1 MREPKPEQKSILF
14 ALGIGSAL
22 GYLLFFVLYWLSW
35 GVMEAIKSG
44 KKLIIIPSLILAPL
58 VLPALELAAKFSV
71 WDSQV
76 NILAQAKQFIGNLFG
91 IYLASGPR
99 PHEISGGN
107 ILFNQIPAAV
117 FTSNF
122 LTQWRWWLPALVLVA
137 VCFIVL
143 GIKQNW
149 KDGVYKFIFSSFV
162 ILLITYFISF
172 YLLSGEHLFSRR
184 LDATLAFLFLI
195 LLFYGLKDF
204 FNKKSGI
211 LLVAVLSLAI
221 TASYTLGPDTFT
233 VSSNQLKAMEY
244 VWSLEKNIAP
254 RCVLGDTY
262 LLLALEAVSE
272 KEIIGGG
279 FPIDANFGQ
288 PERVELY
295 KQMNIAINDNLLHA
309 TASSTK
315 ADHCW
320 FVGETANFSKQGILN
335 SGIYKVFGDAAV
347 VRYNTKY

>member
-1 MREPKPEQKSILF
+1 MWPFALQASGSFSLPVNFGFLIFVLFFLLLLKRMREPKPEQKSILF

-137 VCFIVL
+137 VC
-143 GIKQNW
+143 
-149 KDGVYKFIFSSFV
+149 
-162 ILLITYFISF
+162 YFINN
-172 YLLSGEHLFSRR
+172 
-184 LDATLAFLFLI
+184 
-195 LLFYGLKDF
+195 LFYIF
-204 FNKKSGI
+204 
-211 LLVAVLSLAI
+211 
-221 TASYTLGPDTFT
+221 
-233 VSSNQLKAMEY
+233 
-244 VWSLEKNIAP
+244 
-254 RCVLGDTY
+254 
-262 LLLALEAVSE
+262 LLALRRTPVFTPLGRDPR
-272 KEIIGGG
+272 IFI
-279 FPIDANFGQ
+279 FNFTFL
-288 PERVELY
+288 RV
-295 KQMNIAINDNLLHA
+295 KR
-309 TASSTK
+309 
-315 ADHCW
+315 
-320 FVGETANFSKQGILN
+320 FF
-335 SGIYKVFGDAAV
+335 
-347 VRYNTKY
+347 